1 MSFGPF
7 PGSRD
12 GPLCSGPSGETM
24 SGGGFQQPA
33 IGANGVDFGS
43 DPTLGFDTRGNVFY
57 GAKERDPCEF
67 WRFDF

>member
-1 MSFGPF
+1 
-7 PGSRD
+7 
-12 GPLCSGPSGETM
+12 M

-43 DPTLGFDTRGNVFY
+43 DPTLVFYTRGNVFY